1 VDAQGTERETLKM
14 KMHLESK
21 QLNNNVMG
29 RYFKSKFDYLV
40 LNDEE
45 I

>member
-1 VDAQGTERETLKM
+1 VDAQGMARETLKM
-14 KMHLESK
+14 KIHVESK
-21 QLNNNVMG
+21 QLSNHAMD

-40 LNDEE
+40 LNDKE

>member
-1 VDAQGTERETLKM
+1 VDVQGTERETLKM
-14 KMHLESK
+14 KIHVESK
-21 QLNNNVMG
+21 QLGNHAMD